1 MGFFPMMLESGIVYH
16 ATWKVH
22 NRINTLLGDVM
33 GDVFEQ
39 IRLLQAAKVRLALA
53 SNKSEFLFFPLLC
66 CIPDRLLPKKNPC
79 YIADVTQNR

>member
-16 ATWKVH
+16 ATWNVH

-39 IRLLQAAKVRLALA
+39 IRLLQVAKVRLALA
-53 SNKSEFLFFPLLC
+53 SNKSDFCFSLC
-66 CIPDRLLPKKNPC
+66 CILFQIDCYPKKPC

>member
-1 MGFFPMMLESGIVYH
+1 MLMESLIVYH

-39 IRLLQAAKVRLALA
+39 IRLLQVAKVRLALA

-66 CIPDRLLPKKNPC
+66 LFQIDCYPKKSC